1 MATQIS
7 VEKVNKSIDSAT
19 NKDSLINDTNPLAVA
34 MINGNIS
41 TDITAPPANIVSTQ
55 SLTGSPVNS
64 PLTNK
69 DINDNSKNDDK
80 VDGMVVSKYVKVAD
94 GENVISKDVKV
105 ADGENVISKDVMLK
119 EKTSKSKC
127 TSGSSSQVIVH
138 LNEILVDVKGQVY
151 DCNGCYIFTLDKPS
165 ETLKIK
171 GRQYRINR
179 DVHTNAAVKITK
191 EGFNDKL
198 AVYNLDTTDDKSSS
212 KLRKAITAGED
223 KSGNNDG
230 SVIVDIDVSQSYTN
244 ANEQRA
250 ICYKKSENKSKSNSK
265 SNKDDNSICQNIIPY
280 NNKDK
285 SFLKKKWSQ
294 FELMMNNMTNDR
306 YDAVM
311 KALKLKDCDS
321 TDMIRSLKLDSQ
333 LNTLSPS
340 QEILAKKTAADLLI
354 KNQKAEKQMD
364 IREQIQYRKNSIML
378 MCFLIFLA
386 IILIIILK

>member
-69 DINDNSKNDDK
+69 DINDNSKNDDE
-80 VDGMVVSKYVKVAD
+80 VGGM
-94 GENVISKDVKV
+94 VISKDVKV

-119 EKTSKSKC
+119 VKTSKSKC

-138 LNEILVDVKGQVY
+138 LNEILVDGKGQVY